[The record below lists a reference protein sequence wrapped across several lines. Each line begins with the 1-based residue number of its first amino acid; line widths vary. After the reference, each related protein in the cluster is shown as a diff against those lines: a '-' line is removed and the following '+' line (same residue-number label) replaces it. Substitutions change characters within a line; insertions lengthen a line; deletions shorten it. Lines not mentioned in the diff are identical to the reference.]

1 MCRLCSCRFSC
12 NCKGC
17 NPCVGLQVAILDAEN
32 RPVPS
37 GKIGEVCSRG
47 PNVTKGYLNNPA
59 ANKEAFAGGLTR
71 LEFSRYRCNILQCGL
86 RQAA

>member
-1 MCRLCSCRFSC
+1 M
-12 NCKGC
+12 
-17 NPCVGLQVAILDAEN
+17 GLQVAILDAEN

-59 ANKEAFAGGLTR
+59 ANKEAFAGGLIR
-71 LEFSRYRCNILQCGL
+71 LEFSRCRCNILQCSL
-86 RQAA
+86 RQIA